1 MENKRGF
8 IMRNGTC
15 IGMDVQ
21 RVYTSTP
28 VGVIQ
33 AFSGTTIPRGFLLCN
48 GASYK
53 TTDYPELFDII
64 GYTYGGSDGTF
75 NVPNLCDGRFLEGS
89 DTSGE
94 YVEAGLPNIEGEWG
108 WQMNTGVVA
117 HDNTLSGAFT
127 RSGNL
132 KNYGM
137 ANAVQSNT
145 ENLKFDA
152 SLSNA
157 IYGNSDTVQP
167 KSLRVLYIIKA
178 FHTNEGTDSKNEVSD
193 PIIDYVEGEIAEVE
207 NKIKGSVTHSFNT
220 QDGKVKYLKLKLNAN
235 TISIVDIYGGKIE
248 ILGANNSVANPDY
261 KTVKV
266 VRHSYGNWSSYDA
279 TQVPSVV
286 STKIGNLYYYPTDNY
301 YYLQLN
307 NYANF
312 TVTGATTIPELVAS
326 LPVAT
331 SEMTLIP
338 ESKFVSKDDL
348 LAQTANRQVKTFD
361 NTGSSA
367 EKWCKICSAITGGIG
382 CNIKLTASRADSTAT
397 VQYFSALF
405 RDNRYRYTSSYISRE
420 RTVYESMLVAEYS
433 AYIVADANNDIWVHV
448 PSYGK
453 AIIEID
459 TRAITIDGT
468 VGTPVK
474 DYVYSSFENQTI
486 KDKFDRINIKQFNQ
500 PGSNTSFK
508 YVTITSTG
516 SGLGGLE
523 LNVPYAG
530 KYMFSTPKSE
540 PVYFG
545 SSTHKGYTLNGWA
558 WSDDGKTLHLR
569 VAGFAPFSISVL
581 GSVPNDINANNV
593 VTISDMTSAV
603 PEGVTF
609 VSSPVYSNATTNDI
623 GIKQVFYATSVSYP
637 AIFTIHSK
645 STTGVFWFKHTR
657 IDVYGLKSVEGY
669 YDIKNSNI
677 IILNQVGADLEIPL
691 SCSVYADE
699 NAKEYGVKI
708 TALWQYKEGH
718 VAITEARPVTAIPY
732 KITY

>member
-1 MENKRGF
+1 MEKAF
-8 IMRNGTC
+8 IMRNNRA

-28 VGVIQ
+28 VGIIQ
-33 AFSGTTIPRGFLLCN
+33 PFASDTNIPRGYLLCD
-48 GASYK
+48 GASYAVAE
-53 TTDYPELFDII
+53 YPDLYAVI
-64 GYTYGGSDGTF
+64 GNTYGGDTENF
-75 NVPNLCDGRFLEGS
+75 NVPDYRETVLVGVGENTTDTIASHDVYELGEFKDDQLQGHWHNL
-89 DTSGE
+89 
-94 YVEAGLPNIEGEWG
+94 
-108 WQMNTGVVA
+108 
-117 HDNTLSGAFT
+117 
-127 RSGNL
+127 
-132 KNYGM
+132 
-137 ANAVQSNT
+137 
-145 ENLKFDA
+145 
-152 SLSNA
+152 
-157 IYGNSDTVQP
+157 GNSNGIVTVSLGASIKGSETKSAASDQSMTRYLVDTALDAITDGTNGEPRRGTTTHGKQKGVT
-167 KSLRVLYIIKA
+167 YIIKA
-178 FHTNEGTDSKNEVSD
+178 FHTNEGTDEGVSD
-193 PIIDYVEGEIAEVE
+193 DVIEYVEGEIAEVE

-405 RDNRYRYTSSYISRE
+405 RDNRYRYTSTCLTRE
-420 RTVYESMLVAEYS
+420 RTVYESMLTAEYS
-433 AYIVADANNDIWVHV
+433 AYIIADANNDIWVHV

-468 VGTPVK
+468 IGTPVE
-474 DYVYSSFENQTI
+474 DYVYSSFEHQ
-486 KDKFDRINIKQFNQ
+486 
-500 PGSNTSFK
+500 
-508 YVTITSTG
+508 Y
-516 SGLGGLE
+516 
-523 LNVPYAG
+523 
-530 KYMFSTPKSE
+530 
-540 PVYFG
+540 
-545 SSTHKGYTLNGWA
+545 
-558 WSDDGKTLHLR
+558 DGKIVDTETN
-569 VAGFAPFSISVL
+569 SV
-581 GSVPNDINANNV
+581 STWSSSKIAQQINNATAIKYDNVINANATKETDWSLAQGESHFYGRLLQLDGHLGSKSSTFSFLLFVKANYDNPTTV
-593 VTISDMTSAV
+593 YVTQLAGMDDDRTNIAHTTYFELGVSSSGNLTIKNKSAV
-603 PEGVTF
+603 V
-609 VSSPVYSNATTNDI
+609 A
-623 GIKQVFYATSVSYP
+623 SYRF
-637 AIFTIHSK
+637 I
-645 STTGVFWFKHTR
+645 
-657 IDVYGLKSVEGY
+657 
-669 YDIKNSNI
+669 
-677 IILNQVGADLEIPL
+677 
-691 SCSVYADE
+691 
-699 NAKEYGVKI
+699 
-708 TALWQYKEGH
+708 
-718 VAITEARPVTAIPY
+718 
-732 KITY
+732 